1 MSGFQGSYITCTSA
15 PPLLFSV
22 IPYADL
28 RSLIVHNFWRN
39 ALRDFESFA
48 YMHEIFLGFPRS
60 LLGVLLSCS
69 SKKKEDALCGCKG
82 FYHGTESD
90 LFPFLFLST
99 LFPSCSVGHC
109 NKVPRLRVFQVF
121 RDLFFSGCEG
131 FYHRTESDLFPSL
144 LCISS

>member
-15 PPLLFSV
+15 PLLLFSV
-22 IPYADL
+22 FPYADL

-39 ALRDFESFA
+39 AFRDFESFA
-48 YMHEIFLGFPRS
+48 YMHEIVLGFPRS

-69 SKKKEDALCGCKG
+69 SKKKKMHLSQISSLFS
-82 FYHGTESD
+82 FYQHF
-90 LFPFLFLST
+90 FPAAVWSIVT
-99 LFPSCSVGHC
+99 RFPASGYFKCHYY
-109 NKVPRLRVFQVF
+109 LI
-121 RDLFFSGCEG
+121 RDLFFCGCEG